1 MIIQSLNY
9 IETARNDSVRGGVS
23 SSSAFVNIRAAGP
36 SFATF
41 GANTSGLSI
50 DAGLFG
56 FSFDAGFGGAGGA
69 VFGLL
74 GVIANAGSTTTTI

>member
-9 IETARNDSVRGGVS
+9 IETAKDDSIQGGATG
-23 SSSAFVNIRAAGP
+23 SSAFVTVRAAGP

-50 DAGLFG
+50 DVGLFG
-56 FSFDAGFGGAGGA
+56 FSFDAGSAGAGGA

-74 GVIANAGSTTTTI
+74 GVSANAGSSTVTV